1 MLKWKRLHGTVCGF
15 LFKILQIDGS
25 NDFFEDGLYQRSF
38 VDSECDQ
45 YTRFYKHNVNKHNMN
60 LRKEFLAF
68 ESN

>member
-1 MLKWKRLHGTVCGF
+1 M
-15 LFKILQIDGS
+15 QIDGS
-25 NDFFEDGLYQRSF
+25 NDFFDDGLYQRSF

-45 YTRFYKHNVNKHNMN
+45 YTRFYKYNVNEHNMN